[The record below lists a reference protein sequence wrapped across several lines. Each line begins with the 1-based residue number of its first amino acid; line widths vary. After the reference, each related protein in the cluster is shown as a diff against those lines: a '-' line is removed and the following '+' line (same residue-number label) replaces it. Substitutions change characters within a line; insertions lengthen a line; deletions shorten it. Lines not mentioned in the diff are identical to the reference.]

1 MKELKGRA
9 LLHRTGSIALFA
21 DTSVLICGCG
31 VGTEAAKTVYVVQK
45 VLRRE
50 LTEVKGRTRS
60 YTTDEEVGTLDDVA
74 LAVEVYK
81 NLGGVL

>member
-1 MKELKGRA
+1 
-9 LLHRTGSIALFA
+9 
-21 DTSVLICGCG
+21 

-60 YTTDEEVGTLDDVA
+60 YTTDEEVVTLDDVA